1 MITRSTKT
9 TLTPPPHRPWLS
21 EPPLRTRP
29 VAALVVALFEHD
41 SPSHTVHPL
50 PRASSFDWPSSG
62 ECTASSFGQ
71 GAALSIPV
79 RNPAPFFCA
88 HLDLSCVPL
97 VGHRWGCLCSSGD
110 MKLNDA
116 KVRAAINQQL
126 IESGEKERLKE

>member
-21 EPPLRTRP
+21 EHPLRTRP

-41 SPSHTVHPL
+41 SPSHTVHCEQF
-50 PRASSFDWPSSG
+50 RA
-62 ECTASSFGQ
+62 